1 MIKPNGM
8 KFYFQTES
16 KPNMVILYI
25 YTVVKK
31 KNITFKRTTY
41 INVQLEINPTDD
53 LESNLD

>member
-31 KNITFKRTTY
+31 ITFKRTTY
-41 INVQLEINPTDD
+41 INVQLAINPTDD
-53 LESNLD
+53 VESNLD